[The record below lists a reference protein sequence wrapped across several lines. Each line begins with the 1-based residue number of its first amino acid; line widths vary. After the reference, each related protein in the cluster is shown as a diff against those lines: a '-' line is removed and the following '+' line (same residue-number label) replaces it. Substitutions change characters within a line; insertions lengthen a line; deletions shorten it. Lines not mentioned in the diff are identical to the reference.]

1 MQPLGEKRT
10 SSRWSVAGKVFP
22 AHQELCVCCTV
33 MRPLGTAASQGS
45 GAELLYALS
54 IFVTEDFVFGT
65 LTLNEI
71 N

>member
-1 MQPLGEKRT
+1 
-10 SSRWSVAGKVFP
+10 
-22 AHQELCVCCTV
+22 
-33 MRPLGTAASQGS
+33 MRPLETAASQGS